1 MDPGKATKV
10 VHDVLHQIQTGQD
23 LDCPPLDDT
32 TRPIRD
38 LEKFDSPMSLAAT
51 GMIGRKLG
59 ITIPPK
65 TNIFGDK
72 NGLYTIGQIVGLL
85 CKIAENHKEG
95 ELAKV

>member
-1 MDPGKATKV
+1 MDRTMATKV

-32 TRPIRD
+32 TWPLRD
-38 LEKFDSPMSLAAT
+38 LKKFDSPMSFAAT
-51 GMIGRKLG
+51 GMVGRELG

-72 NGLYTIGQIVGLL
+72 SGKYTISKTVSLL
-85 CKIAENHKEG
+85 CKLSDEQNEAE
-95 ELAKV
+95 AA